1 MNKLVN
7 IYIFPNY
14 LYEEEV
20 NMRKLTEN
28 ELVETKGGEIT
39 VAAVMAVMIA
49 AVMAVVIYRLFMS
62 DKGSATIPGGF
73 KFTWD

>member
-1 MNKLVN
+1 
-7 IYIFPNY
+7 
-14 LYEEEV
+14 
-20 NMRKLTEN
+20 MRKLTDE
-28 ELVETKGGEIT
+28 ELIITSGGEIT
-39 VAAVMAVMIA
+39 VAAVMAVMVA

>member
-1 MNKLVN
+1 
-7 IYIFPNY
+7 
-14 LYEEEV
+14 
-20 NMRKLTEN
+20 MRKLN
-28 ELVETKGGEIT
+28 EEELNTIQGGEIT
-39 VAAVMAVMIA
+39 IAAVMTVMVA

>member
-1 MNKLVN
+1 
-7 IYIFPNY
+7 
-14 LYEEEV
+14 
-20 NMRKLTEN
+20 MRKLNDE
-28 ELVETKGGEIT
+28 ELNNIKGGEIT
-39 VAAVMAVMIA
+39 IAAVMTVMVA